1 MAAPESQVFVRD
13 ELEPHRRAIIAH
25 CYRMLGSLSDAE
37 DLAQETVVRA
47 WQKRAERSAG
57 ASPRAWLY
65 AIATRV
71 CLDSL
76 RRRKRRAE
84 IVGSDHL
91 ETYAHV
97 GPFPDSLL
105 GPEHELSAHG
115 SIKLAFIAA
124 LQLLPAKQRAALL
137 LVDVLGWSPEDA
149 ANLLETSPAALNSLL
164 QRARRTAGEREQ
176 VVRGSAVDDRAALE
190 RFIAAWRSGDPD
202 GLAAILAADARLA
215 MPPGAEVYA
224 GREAITRFLGRFV
237 HQAPESYRLAPVAV
251 NSSVGV
257 AIYKKRAGGTFAPSG
272 VSVLAIEAGLVKH
285 IVRFDASAE
294 LFARFGLP
302 PLAPSV

>member
-1 MAAPESQVFVRD
+1 MFVRD

-37 DLAQETVVRA
+37 DLAQESVVRA
-47 WQKRAERSAG
+47 WQKRDERTAA
-57 ASPRAWLY
+57 ASTRAWLY

-71 CLDSL
+71 CLDTL
-76 RRRKRRAE
+76 RRRKRRERRAE

-97 GPFPDSLL
+97 GPFPDSPVGL
-105 GPEHELSAHG
+105 EHELLAREHL
-115 SIKLAFIAA
+115 KLAFIAA

-137 LVDVLGWSPEDA
+137 LVDVLGWSPADA
-149 ANLLETSPAALNSLL
+149 ATTLETTQAALNSLL
-164 QRARRTAGEREQ
+164 QRARRTAGVRAQ
-176 VVRGSAVDDRAALE
+176 VVRGSAVDDHAALE
-190 RFIAAWRSGDPD
+190 RFIAAWQSGDPD

-215 MPPGAEVYA
+215 MPPGAEVYV
-224 GREAITRFLGRFV
+224 GREAITRFLGPVV
-237 HQAPESYRLAPVAV
+237 HRAPGSYRLVPVAV
-251 NSSVGV
+251 NNSVGV
-257 AIYKKRAGGTFAPSG
+257 AIYKKRDGGTFTPSG
-272 VSVLAIEAGLVKH
+272 VSVLEIEAGLVKH

-302 PLAPSV
+302 PSAPAV